1 MAYVPTPLN
10 AKRVPTQLD
19 LAFVDANALTLSVA
33 APRRVNLSYEDQ
45 AMRPLAALH
54 EAAHFVAMIEFGDH
68 PIKVVVAMKPTTTR
82 KGCAGMVFG
91 AKTGNYENEGFV
103 TLVGST
109 FEFLMMSAPGHSH
122 MSPAFYH
129 DAAQAETDWRN
140 WYTYRM
146 DAGKLGGP
154 AEKHV
159 AAAFDDG
166 RVAQRAQDYIH
177 SRWQLIDLC
186 ATVFLIYGDRNGEV
200 ARPVI
205 DALHDAVAERMKTP
219 WPTQHRSSSPTAL
232 RNSLPPDVLSIW
244 RKHSPHTDLEDW
256 PEVA

>member
-1 MAYVPTPLN
+1 MAHVRTPLN
-10 AKRVPTQLD
+10 VHRVPKYLD
-19 LAFVDANALTLSVA
+19 LAFVDATPLTLGIA
-33 APRRVNLSYEDQ
+33 APRHMNLPYEQQ
-45 AMRPLAALH
+45 AMRLLTAPH
-54 EAAHFVAMIEFGDH
+54 EATHFVAMIEFGDH
-68 PIKVVVAMKPTTTR
+68 PIKVVVAMKPATTR

-103 TLVGST
+103 TLLGST

-140 WYTYRM
+140 WYTYRV
-146 DAGKLGGP
+146 DTGKLGGP

-200 ARPVI
+200 ARPII
-205 DALHDAVAERMKTP
+205 DALHDAVAERMKNP
-219 WPTQHRSSSPTAL
+219 WPTQHRSSSPATL
-232 RNSLPPDVLSIW
+232 RSSLPPDVLSIW

-256 PEVA
+256 PKVA